1 MTNVD
6 AAFNRLSKRDK
17 DSLARQALARVH
29 AKKEQNQSF
38 RAGKKARNEVRIE
51 RWVPRDQVEEVR
63 QLLSLYADARQRREA
78 MWIRVAPSPDGQ
90 HSGLVID
97 DTSQLIRQHP
107 MSMTEPDKR
116 LGTHSGTA
124 SLRDLFHMPSYK
136 SELRHLI
143 AEIVAAEG
151 PLPLD
156 VLELKMARRHGYS
169 SRGTRILDRIGA
181 CLDGVE
187 LHAEPETNGR
197 ERPFVWA
204 RGTFGPR
211 APWRGRRD
219 RDLADISRHE
229 WADLLDRNGD
239 ELEAAEDPVRA
250 AAALAGVKSLVKST
264 RELLTA
270 YRDWWQ
276 ANPSIID
283 WRNQRQLPADG
294 QGERVVLSEG

>member
-1 MTNVD
+1 MTHAD
-6 AAFNRLSKRDK
+6 AAFKRLSKKQK
-17 DSLARQALARVH
+17 DELARQSLAKTY
-29 AKKEQNQSF
+29 AKKEQNQ
-38 RAGKKARNEVRIE
+38 RARVARKIKGDVRIE

-63 QLLSLYADARQRREA
+63 QLLSLYADARKHGDVL
-78 MWIRVAPSPDGQ
+78 WIRVAPSPDGQ
-90 HSGLVID
+90 HSGIVID
-97 DTSQLIRQHP
+97 DTSPLIRQYP
-107 MSMTEPDKR
+107 VSLTEPDER
-116 LGTHSGTA
+116 LGAHSGTA

-136 SELRHLI
+136 SELKHLI

-156 VLELKMARRHGYS
+156 VLELKMARRHGYRS
-169 SRGTRILDRIGA
+169 TGTRIVDRIGA

-187 LHAEPETNGR
+187 LHAEPQINDPART
-197 ERPFVWA
+197 FVWS

-239 ELEAAEDPVRA
+239 ELDGVEDPVRA
-250 AAALAGVKSLVKST
+250 AAALAGVKSLVEPT
-264 RELLTA
+264 RRLLTA

-283 WRNQRQLPADG
+283 RHVQSQLAADG
-294 QGERVVLSEG
+294 QDERVVLPDG